1 MEIPNINLHIH
12 STFSDGKNNIKQI
25 IERAIKLH
33 IDFICITDHF
43 SNSWKASI
51 IPTLNSK
58 LKIDNYLDMISECQ
72 RYLSV
77 KKVATTLLKG
87 IEIDISSS
95 QSYIIN
101 LVKPSQ
107 YDLILFE
114 YLETPESISSIRN
127 ILDLWNSTISQKS
140 KLPLIG
146 LAHFDPSYFIYG
158 NLETLI
164 RFLTKY
170 NIFFEFNS
178 SYPQCY
184 SRKNQVFFEKVK
196 QNNIMVSIGCDSHSI
211 MNLADYEE
219 PREMIK
225 YYELDFNLNK
235 LIKFIKN
242 RKTRDSKNQN
252 FNT

>member
-12 STFSDGKNNIKQI
+12 STFSDGKNRIKQI
-25 IERAIKLH
+25 IERAIKLN
-33 IDFICITDHF
+33 IEYICITDHF
-43 SNSWKASI
+43 SDSWKASI
-51 IPTLNSK
+51 IPTLNSEQ
-58 LKIDNYLDMISECQ
+58 KIDNYLGIISEYQ

-77 KKVATTLLKG
+77 KGAATTLLKG

-95 QSYIIN
+95 QNYIIK

-114 YLETPESISSIRN
+114 YLETPESISYIRN
-127 ILDLWNSTISQKS
+127 ILDLWNSTISEKN

-158 NLETLI
+158 NLEI
-164 RFLTKY
+164 IIQFLTKY

-178 SYPQCY
+178 SYPQYY
-184 SRKNQVFFEKVK
+184 SRKNQIFFEKVK
-196 QNNIMVSIGCDSHSI
+196 QNNLMVSIGCDSHSI
-211 MNLADYEE
+211 MNLADYEG
-219 PREMIK
+219 PYEMIK

-235 LIKFIKN
+235 LIKSINN
-242 RKTRDSKNQN
+242 RKTRDLKNQ
-252 FNT
+252 